1 MDINGN
7 YVLEEE
13 LETIER
19 ILRNDKFHPTMIIVI
34 LENLEIIHTR
44 AEDLANKIKEL
55 GKDCLYMPDF
65 DEVVSYIK
73 EHAKDDDIIITLGA
87 GTVTKIGPMILA

>member
-1 MDINGN
+1 
-7 YVLEEE
+7 
-13 LETIER
+13 
-19 ILRNDKFHPTMIIVI
+19 
-34 LENLEIIHTR
+34 
-44 AEDLANKIKEL
+44 
-55 GKDCLYMPDF
+55 MPDF

>member
-19 ILRNDKFHPTMIIVI
+19 ILRNDKFHPTMIVVI
-34 LENLEIIHTR
+34 LENLEIIM
-44 AEDLANKIKEL
+44 ED
-55 GKDCLYMPDF
+55 Y
-65 DEVVSYIK
+65 
-73 EHAKDDDIIITLGA
+73 KDDDDVQI
-87 GTVTKIGPMILA
+87 KINELFDLVEEYANRK